1 VAARALSFAVLAL
14 AVALFV
20 DLFLHWSRGA
30 EGFSRFA
37 VTGWDLSGWIPVLT
51 IALGLWE
58 LVRALGHRPGGRSA
72 ELVSFFLI
80 GGVAVFVVATLV
92 NLRWRGSYRV
102 PWHGFGYGAWIAL
115 GLAPLLAAG
124 GVVRLLEYRRLS
136 R

>member
-1 VAARALSFAVLAL
+1 MAPRVLSLAVLAL

-30 EGFSRFA
+30 EGFSRFG

-51 IALGLWE
+51 IALGLGE

-72 ELVSFFLI
+72 ELVSFFLA
-80 GGVAVFVVATLV
+80 GGVTVFVVATRV

-102 PWHGFGYGAWIAL
+102 PWHDFGVGAWIAL
-115 GLAPLLAAG
+115 GLAPLVAAG
-124 GVVRLLEYRRLS
+124 GVARLLEYRRLT

>member
-1 VAARALSFAVLAL
+1 MAPGVLSFAVLAL

-30 EGFSRFA
+30 EGFSRFS

-58 LVRALGHRPGGRSA
+58 LVRTLGHRPGGRSA
-72 ELVSFFLI
+72 ELVSFFLA
-80 GGVAVFVVATLV
+80 GGVTVFVVATLV

-102 PWHGFGYGAWIAL
+102 PWDGFGVGAWIAL
-115 GLAPLLAAG
+115 GLAPVLAACG
-124 GVVRLLEYRRLS
+124 AVRLLEYRRLT